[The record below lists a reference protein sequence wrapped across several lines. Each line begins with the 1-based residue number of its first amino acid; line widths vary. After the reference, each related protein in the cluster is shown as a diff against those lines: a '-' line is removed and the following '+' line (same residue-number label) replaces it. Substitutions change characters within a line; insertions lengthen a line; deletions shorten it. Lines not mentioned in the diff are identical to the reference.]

1 MIEVNSVYEKVLN
14 ELKTFIGNTSF
25 NESFCD
31 DLLKRLKG
39 FNYIIIE
46 EDSYL
51 LCNTIK
57 KVERYV
63 QGFCNIK
70 TVTYDIYDDCI
81 NIICGEFLFEKKQ
94 IGQLD
99 ENFNIEQVVKSVA
112 LGDGNVTFQNN
123 EKEDRGSRINT
134 LITYLLNSKNNL
146 TNYRKVRW

>member
-1 MIEVNSVYEKVLN
+1 MIEVNSVYDKVLSD
-14 ELKTFIGNTSF
+14 LKNYISNTTF

-31 DLLKRLKG
+31 DLLKRLNG
-39 FNYIIIE
+39 FNYIILE

-57 KVERYV
+57 KVEKYV
-63 QGFCNIK
+63 LAFCNIK
-70 TVTYDIYDDCI
+70 AITYDLYDDCI
-81 NIICGEFLFEKKQ
+81 NIVCGEFLFQKKQ

-99 ENFNIEQVVKSVA
+99 ENFNIEQVVKSVT

-123 EKEDRGSRINT
+123 EKEDSGSRFNT

-146 TNYRKVRW
+146 INYRKVRW